1 MHAIATF
8 NALAAEGRR
17 VCAGLI
23 SRSPVPRDDAC
34 LYTPD
39 WAPRASEADARL
51 QAALRR
57 DPYDGSEQRLLGDGG
72 AAAAAAAA
80 EEEQQERARRQ
91 GAAAAAQPPPPDLRS
106 RYERAA
112 AAAEARFGYPG
123 AVDAVQPDDV
133 SLALTE
139 AERQER
145 AWRRAAAGGGGAGRR
160 SAGGGLRRSSDD
172 AAAEEAARKRGGGGS
187 GSGR

>member
-23 SRSPVPRDDAC
+23 SRSPVSRDDASM
-34 LYTPD
+34 YTPD
-39 WAPRASEADARL
+39 WAPRASEADVRL

-57 DPYDGSEQRLLGDGG
+57 DPYDGSGDQRLLGDGAAAAEAAEAAAQREAE
-72 AAAAAAAA
+72 AAAAAAG
-80 EEEQQERARRQ
+80 
-91 GAAAAAQPPPPDLRS
+91 GAPPPPDRRS

-145 AWRRAAAGGGGAGRR
+145 AWRRAASGGGGAGRR
-160 SAGGGLRRSSDD
+160 GGGGGLRRSSDD